1 MPKKAKKDG
10 KKSKKVKKIPAKAG
24 AKARVSKDGKVEV
37 ILPVDR
43 SRGPYKP
50 RKTEEQKIQE
60 RLNQLRSQER
70 KEYSRQVLAP
80 ESVSGSYRRGGS
92 IYRSDVSAPS
102 GGFTGI
108 VSSKEDRENKKLK
121 EVNEKLDKLLAKEK
135 KEKEEKEEKK
145 PESEPKPA
153 ETELQQVQGEIVRS
167 NIRRGIESRDRRQR
181 QKQAEERA
189 KRDEEK
195 KKLEQSR
202 VRVATR
208 KLREEKTAQEQSRVA
223 EEERQKR
230 IEDERKLK
238 LRRQQNTRDRRLDER
253 EREQRLRE
261 SSRELELL
269 SQKEK
274 ADAHKRREEAESKR
288 AFSGAKSL
296 YKSKITER
304 NQLVDDI
311 MGGEKEKTITLQA
324 ERNIEKEKR
333 ELDRRQKALQ
343 DEKNRKDKEEAFK
356 LQEKIDRE
364 RQAVKEK
371 EREKLKTEAHA
382 LKKQDKNIDDLFSE
396 LEKAPKKDNVEL
408 QVEEIDTD
416 ESDFVTDD
424 DEVISPPP
432 RKVKPQLPEREPEVE
447 SDEDFVDAQENNEK
461 PTLPPRDADAEEKR
475 KQILRDQEL
484 ARELLRSN
492 KDRKIKEEQ
501 ERINKLSKLNEDF
514 IAHKNREDRNKRRRE
529 QRQKEDREKLSK
541 SVVDK
546 ALSSAILQQSKEEE
560 ERDKPPRSKR
570 GRKPAKV
577 TQESI
582 EALVDAGA
590 TRQEIEDNDMRLQN
604 IEVIIRGL
612 FTGFG
617 ITLPR
622 EYRTASNKIRTQI
635 RIDSVRKL
643 RDRGFTIAQIQ
654 EFTRLLDELNEE
666 IRLRDKFGNRY
677 QRRRGVVKKEVDR
690 IEEIE
695 KED

>member
-1 MPKKAKKDG
+1 MPKKAKKDN
-10 KKSKKVKKIPAKAG
+10 KKSNVKKIPAKAG
-24 AKARVSKDGKVEV
+24 AKARVSRDGKVEV

-43 SRGPYKP
+43 SRGAYKP

-60 RLNQLRSQER
+60 RINQLRSQER

-108 VSSKEDRENKKLK
+108 VSSKENKKLK

-135 KEKEEKEEKK
+135 KEKKEKK
-145 PESEPKPA
+145 PEQEETEPKPA
-153 ETELQQVQGEIVRS
+153 ETELQQVSNEIVRS

-181 QKQAEERA
+181 QIQAEERA

-195 KKLEQSR
+195 KKIEQSR

-223 EEERQKR
+223 EEERQQKIEAQQRDR
-230 IEDERKLK
+230 IQKDKS
-238 LRRQQNTRDRRLDER
+238 RQSSTRDRRLDER

-261 SSRELELL
+261 SSRELELI

-288 AFSGAKSL
+288 AFTGARNL
-296 YKSKITER
+296 YKSKLTER

-311 MGGEKEKTITLQA
+311 MGGEKEKTISLQA

-343 DEKNRKDKEEAFK
+343 DEQNRKDKEEAFK

-364 RQAVKEK
+364 RKAVKQK
-371 EREKLKTEAHA
+371 ERQKLVTEAHA
-382 LKKQDKNIDDLFSE
+382 LKKQDEDIDDLFSE
-396 LEKAPKKDNVEL
+396 LEKAPKKEVE
-408 QVEEIDTD
+408 
-416 ESDFVTDD
+416 
-424 DEVISPPP
+424 
-432 RKVKPQLPEREPEVE
+432 VKELEPEVE
-447 SDEDFVDAQENNEK
+447 TDDEDFVDVVSEEPDEPDKEDEQDIVVGA
-461 PTLPPRDADAEEKR
+461 THYTAEAR
-475 KQILRDQEL
+475 KQILQDQEI
-484 ARELLRSN
+484 ARDLLRHDARK

-501 ERINKLSKLNEDF
+501 ERINKLSKLNETF
-514 IAHKNREDRNKRRRE
+514 IEHRNREDRNKRRRQ
-529 QRQKEDREKLSK
+529 QREDREKLSK
-541 SVVDK
+541 SAVGQ
-546 ALSSAILQQSKEEE
+546 AFSSAIIKQSQEEE

-577 TQESI
+577 TQQSVV
-582 EALVDAGA
+582 ALIKAGA
-590 TRQEIEDNDMRLQN
+590 TRGEIEENDIRLQN

-622 EYRTASNKIRTQI
+622 EYRTASKKIRTQI

-643 RDRGFTIAQIQ
+643 RDRGFSFDQIL

-666 IRLRDKFGNRY
+666 IRLRDKFGNLY
-677 QRRRGVVKKEVDR
+677 QRRREEEELGERVGKRVRD
-690 IEEIE
+690 IEEKIQEE
-695 KED
+695 KKWL

>member
-1 MPKKAKKDG
+1 MPKKAKKDD

-24 AKARVSKDGKVEV
+24 AKARVSRDGKVEV

-43 SRGPYKP
+43 SRGAYKP

-92 IYRSDVSAPS
+92 IYRSDVSTPS

-108 VSSKEDRENKKLK
+108 VSAKEDIEKKKLK

-135 KEKEEKEEKK
+135 KEKKE
-145 PESEPKPA
+145 ESEPKPR
-153 ETELQQVQGEIVRS
+153 ETELQQVSNEIVRS

-181 QKQAEERA
+181 QIQAEDRA
-189 KRDEEK
+189 KREEEK
-195 KKLEQSR
+195 QRIEQSR

-208 KLREEKTAQEQSRVA
+208 ELRKEKTAQEQSRVA
-223 EEERQKR
+223 EEERQQKIQQR
-230 IEDERKLK
+230 IEAKKITDKS
-238 LRRQQNTRDRRLDER
+238 RQLSTRDRRLDER

-261 SSRELELL
+261 SSRELELI

-288 AFSGAKSL
+288 AFTGARNL
-296 YKSKITER
+296 YKSKLTER

-311 MGGEKEKTITLQA
+311 MGGEKEKTISLRA
-324 ERNIEKEKR
+324 DPNIAKEKR

-364 RQAVKEK
+364 RQAVKQK
-371 EREKLKTEAHA
+371 ERQKLVTEAHA
-382 LKKQDKNIDDLFSE
+382 LKKQDEDIDDLFSE
-396 LEKAPKKDNVEL
+396 LEKAPKNVE
-408 QVEEIDTD
+408 VE
-416 ESDFVTDD
+416 
-424 DEVISPPP
+424 
-432 RKVKPQLPEREPEVE
+432 VKELEPEVE
-447 SDEDFVDAQENNEK
+447 TDDEDFVDVKEEEPPTPPPRKDK
-461 PTLPPRDADAEEKR
+461 PELPPRDEAPEVPPRDDDYEKL
-475 KQILRDQEL
+475 KQQILQDQEI
-484 ARELLRSN
+484 ARDLLRHDARK

-501 ERINKLSKLNEDF
+501 ERINKLSKLNETF
-514 IAHKNREDRNKRRRE
+514 IEHRNREDRNQRRRQ
-529 QRQKEDREKLSK
+529 QRREDKEIEEKSK
-541 SVVDK
+541 SVVDDIF
-546 ALSSAILQQSKEEE
+546 SSAILKQSQEEE

-577 TQESI
+577 TQESL
-582 EALVDAGA
+582 EALVEAGA
-590 TRQEIEDNDMRLQN
+590 TRGEVEENDMRLQN

-622 EYRTASNKIRTQI
+622 EYRTASKQIRTQI
-635 RIDSVRKL
+635 RRDSVRKL
-643 RDRGFTIAQIQ
+643 RDRGFSYDQIL

-666 IRLRDKFGNRY
+666 IRLRDKFGNKY
-677 QRRRGVVKKEVDR
+677 QRRRGERVGRQVRE
-690 IEEIE
+690 IEE
-695 KED
+695 KEETD